1 MVILP
6 KFCIQVKD
14 LSKTY
19 RGANGEALTALDKI
33 SFDVP
38 FGSFVSVVG
47 PSGCGKSTLLKIL
60 AGLLSK
66 TDGEVFLNDE
76 PVTKPRADIG
86 VVFQEPV
93 LLPWRTVLENVMLPA
108 QLQGLNQQKSGA
120 RGRELLNLVELTG
133 FEEKRPFELSGGMQQ
148 RVAIARA
155 LIHDPAVLYMDEPFG
170 SLDAITR
177 EHMNLELLRIWRESG
192 KTVLMITHNIPESV
206 FLADEVI
213 VLSARP
219 GCLLDRV
226 RIDLPRPRELS
237 LLTSPMLA
245 RLTERIRGLLSNHII
260 SGR

>member
-1 MVILP
+1 MVVSPEI
-6 KFCIQVKD
+6 CIQVKS

-19 RGANGEALTALDKI
+19 RGANGEALTVLDNI
-33 SFDVP
+33 SFEVP

-47 PSGCGKSTLLKIL
+47 PSGCGKTTLLKIL

-66 TDGEVFLNDE
+66 TDGKVFLNGE

-86 VVFQEPV
+86 FVFQDPV

-108 QLQGLNQQKSGA
+108 QLQGLDQQKTEA

-133 FEEKRPFELSGGMQQ
+133 FEDKRPFELSGGMQQ

-155 LIHDPAVLYMDEPFG
+155 LVHDPAVLYMDEPFG

-177 EHMNLELLRIWRESG
+177 EYMNLELLRIWRESG
-192 KTVLMITHNIPESV
+192 KTVLMITHSIPESV

-226 RIDLPRPRELS
+226 RINLPRPRELAV
-237 LLTSPMLA
+237 LTTPMLA
-245 RLTERIRGLLSNHII
+245 RLTERIRGLLSNQII
-260 SGR
+260 IDR